1 MDCDIGAIV
10 VGASVATQLL
20 MDEIYDLQMHFCSY
34 GPKWHKLQVYE
45 AKNALLE
52 FMYLCFEVYGLK
64 WHKLQV
70 D

>member
-1 MDCDIGAIV
+1 MDLSG
-10 VGASVATQLL
+10 TNYKFMKQ
-20 MDEIYDLQMHFCSY
+20 
-34 GPKWHKLQVYE
+34 
-45 AKNALLE
+45 KNALLE

>member
-1 MDCDIGAIV
+1 M
-10 VGASVATQLL
+10 
-20 MDEIYDLQMHFCSY
+20 DLQMHFCSY